1 MNMFQMMNAMQNP
14 QGYISQQVMQMAM
27 QQMVNDNPKVWQ
39 DTIKKYGNMDKKK
52 VIADVKKEY
61 AKQGQNLEQVAAQLG
76 IQL

>member
-14 QGYISQQVMQMAM
+14 QGYISQQVMQQAM
-27 QQMVNDNPKVWQ
+27 QQMVNENPAAWKATL
-39 DTIKKYGNMDKKK
+39 DKYGNMDKNK
-52 VIADVKKEY
+52 VIAEIKEEY